1 MIEKSRVQRE
11 NPTPQN
17 IVKAPGKEGLVVT
30 FKIGQKVVYPN
41 HGIAMI
47 EQIDSRQINGELN
60 EFYLLRFLATNST
73 VMVPVRNA
81 LEVGLRSPIANKQCN
96 ELLKVLA
103 EDLTMPDMD
112 WKNRFKDF
120 SDRMRSGDLFLIAEV
135 LKTLT
140 YLNQLKPLSFR
151 EKRML
156 EKARQLI
163 ISELAS
169 VGGVA
174 ETKIEPKVDAALDGA
189 CNRHRSAFASGAG
202 H

>member
-1 MIEKSRVQRE
+1 
-11 NPTPQN
+11 
-17 IVKAPGKEGLVVT
+17 
-30 FKIGQKVVYPN
+30 
-41 HGIAMI
+41 
-47 EQIDSRQINGELN
+47 
-60 EFYLLRFLATNST
+60 
-73 VMVPVRNA
+73 
-81 LEVGLRSPIANKQCN
+81 
-96 ELLKVLA
+96 LA
-103 EDLTMPDMD
+103 EDLTMPEMD

-163 ISELAS
+163 ISELAT
-169 VGGVA
+169 VGGVSEA
-174 ETKIEPKVDAALDGA
+174 KIEPKVDAALNGA
-189 CNRHRSAFASGAG
+189 CSKHRAAFAGSAG

>member
-1 MIEKSRVQRE
+1 V
-11 NPTPQN
+11 
-17 IVKAPGKEGLVVT
+17 L
-30 FKIGQKVVYPN
+30 FKVGQKVVYPN
-41 HGIAMI
+41 HGIAVI
-47 EQIDSRQINGELN
+47 EQIDQRQIDGETN
-60 EFYLLRFLATNST
+60 EFYLLRLYTTNST

-81 LEVGLRSPIANKQCN
+81 QEVGLRHPIANKQCN

-103 EDLTMPDMD
+103 EDLTMPEMD

-156 EKARQLI
+156 EKARQLVI
-163 ISELAS
+163 TELAS
-169 VGGVA
+169 VGGVSEA
-174 ETKIEPKVDAALDGA
+174 KIEPKVDAALDGA
-189 CNRHRSAFASGAG
+189 CNKHRSAFAGSAG

>member
-1 MIEKSRVQRE
+1 M
-11 NPTPQN
+11 
-17 IVKAPGKEGLVVT
+17 L

-41 HGIAMI
+41 HGIAVI
-47 EQIDSRQINGELN
+47 EQINHHQINGENN
-60 EFYLLRFLATNST
+60 EFYLLRLQATNST
-73 VMVPVRNA
+73 VMVPVGNA
-81 LEVGLRSPIANKQCN
+81 LDIGLRAPIANKQCN

-163 ISELAS
+163 ISELAT

-174 ETKIEPKVDAALDGA
+174 EAKIEPKVDAALSGA
-189 CNRHRSAFASGAG
+189 CSKHRAAYAG
-202 H
+202 GISH

>member
-1 MIEKSRVQRE
+1 V
-11 NPTPQN
+11 
-17 IVKAPGKEGLVVT
+17 L

-41 HGIAMI
+41 HGIAVI
-47 EQIDSRQINGELN
+47 EQINQHHINGENN
-60 EFYLLRFLATNST
+60 EFYLLRLQATNST
-73 VMVPVRNA
+73 VMVPVGNA
-81 LEVGLRSPIANKQCN
+81 LDIGLRPPIANKQCN

-103 EDLTMPDMD
+103 EDLTMPEMD

-163 ISELAS
+163 ISELAT
-169 VGGVA
+169 VGGVSEA
-174 ETKIEPKVDAALDGA
+174 KIEPKVDAALKGA
-189 CNRHRSAFASGAG
+189 CNKHRAAFAGGAG

>member
-1 MIEKSRVQRE
+1 M
-11 NPTPQN
+11 
-17 IVKAPGKEGLVVT
+17 L

-41 HGIAMI
+41 HGIAII
-47 EQIDSRQINGELN
+47 EQINHHQINGENN
-60 EFYLLRFLATNST
+60 EFYLLRLQATNST
-73 VMVPVRNA
+73 VMVPVGNA
-81 LEVGLRSPIANKQCN
+81 LDIGLRPPIANKQCN

-163 ISELAS
+163 ISELAT

-174 ETKIEPKVDAALDGA
+174 EAKIEPKVDSALSGA
-189 CNRHRSAFASGAG
+189 CSKHRAAFAGGTG

>member
-1 MIEKSRVQRE
+1 M
-11 NPTPQN
+11 
-17 IVKAPGKEGLVVT
+17 L

-41 HGIAMI
+41 HGIAII
-47 EQIDSRQINGELN
+47 EQINHHQINGENN
-60 EFYLLRFLATNST
+60 EFYLLRLQATNST
-73 VMVPVRNA
+73 VMVPVGNA
-81 LEVGLRSPIANKQCN
+81 LDIGLRAPIANKQCN

-163 ISELAS
+163 ISELAT
-169 VGGVA
+169 VGGVPEA
-174 ETKIEPKVDAALDGA
+174 KIEPKVDSALSGA
-189 CNRHRSAFASGAG
+189 CSKHRAAFAGGTG

>member
-1 MIEKSRVQRE
+1 M
-11 NPTPQN
+11 N
-17 IVKAPGKEGLVVT
+17 

-41 HGIAMI
+41 HGIAVI
-47 EQIDSRQINGELN
+47 EQINSHQINGENN
-60 EFYLLRFLATNST
+60 EFYLLRLHTTNST
-73 VMVPVRNA
+73 VMVPVNNA
-81 LEVGLRSPIANKQCN
+81 LDIGLRPPIAQKQCG

-156 EKARQLI
+156 EKARQLVI
-163 ISELAS
+163 TELAS
-169 VGGVA
+169 VGGIAA
-174 ETKIEPKVDAALDGA
+174 EKIEPKVDAALDGA
-189 CNRHRSAFASGAG
+189 CNRHRAAFAGGAG

>member
-1 MIEKSRVQRE
+1 M
-11 NPTPQN
+11 
-17 IVKAPGKEGLVVT
+17 L
-30 FKIGQKVVYPN
+30 FKVGQKVVYPN
-41 HGIAMI
+41 HGIAII
-47 EQIDSRQINGELN
+47 EQIDSRQINGEVN
-60 EFYLLRFLATNST
+60 DFYLLRLHSTNST

-81 LEVGLRSPIANKQCN
+81 REVGLRHPIANKQCN
-96 ELLKVLA
+96 ELLRVLA
-103 EDLTMPDMD
+103 EDLTMPEMD

-156 EKARQLI
+156 EKARQLV

-169 VGGVA
+169 VGGVSEA
-174 ETKIEPKVDAALDGA
+174 KIEPKVDAALDGA
-189 CNRHRSAFASGAG
+189 CNKHRTAFASSSG

>member
-1 MIEKSRVQRE
+1 LPAFYVAAHLGGL
-11 NPTPQN
+11 
-17 IVKAPGKEGLVVT
+17 IVI
-30 FKIGQKVVYPN
+30 FKVGQKVVYPN
-41 HGIAMI
+41 HGIAII
-47 EQIDSRQINGELN
+47 EQINNHHINGESS
-60 EFYLLRFLATNST
+60 EFYLLRLQSTNST

-81 LEVGLRSPIANKQCN
+81 SDIGLRSPIGSKQCN
-96 ELLKVLA
+96 ELLKVLS
-103 EDLTMPDMD
+103 EDLLMPEMD

-156 EKARQLI
+156 EKARQLV

-174 ETKIEPKVDAALDGA
+174 EAKVEPKVDAALSGA
-189 CNRHRSAFASGAG
+189 CSKHRMAFAGGSG

>member
-1 MIEKSRVQRE
+1 M
-11 NPTPQN
+11 
-17 IVKAPGKEGLVVT
+17 L

-41 HGIAMI
+41 HGIAII
-47 EQIDSRQINGELN
+47 EQINHHQINGESN
-60 EFYLLRFLATNST
+60 EFYLLRLQSTNST
-73 VMVPVRNA
+73 VMVPVGNA
-81 LEVGLRSPIANKQCN
+81 LDIGLRAPIANKQCN

-163 ISELAS
+163 ISELAT

-174 ETKIEPKVDAALDGA
+174 EAKIEPKVDAALNGA
-189 CNRHRSAFASGAG
+189 CSKHRAAYASSAG